1 MDQLA
6 LNKTTQL
13 AAEINFIKEQT
24 ARQVLSASIEIGNRL
39 EQAKAL
45 VDHGQWETWLEENV
59 SYSQSTAQN
68 LMRIAREYGST
79 QMDITGRTPADVF
92 AQLTYSQAVA
102 LFALPEPDRV
112 EFVETH
118 DVTEMSTRELQ
129 QAIAEEKAL
138 RESAEAKLQAAA
150 ECAQRANDRARQAD
164 AEAESLRNELSHEKD
179 KAQHAANQFQSAA
192 KKSASAMQAEKDRA
206 DKLEAQKANLE
217 AQIKELRSKPAEIT
231 DEQREEIERRIEQ
244 KYAAQIEQLTID
256 ADTARAQQQAIAE
269 EKAAL
274 ERRAQQENDKRLVK
288 FQTLFERLQMDFSA
302 LVRLADEIGGEPG
315 MKLRGIIASLTD
327 GIV

>member
-6 LNKTTQL
+6 INKTAQL

-24 ARQVLSASIEIGNRL
+24 ARQVLTASIEIGNRL

-45 VDHGQWETWLEENV
+45 VDHGQWETWLQENV

-68 LMRIAREYGST
+68 LMRIAREYGSN
-79 QMDITGRTPADVF
+79 QLDITGRAPADIF
-92 AQLTYSQAVA
+92 GQLTYSQAVA
-102 LFALPEPDRV
+102 LFALPEAERA

-138 RESAEAKLQAAA
+138 RESAEEKLLAASERAEQAA
-150 ECAQRANDRARQAD
+150 Q
-164 AEAESLRNELSHEKD
+164 EAKSLRNELSHERD
-179 KAQHAANQFQSAA
+179 KAEHAANQFQTAA
-192 KKSASAMQAEKDRA
+192 KKSESVIRA
-206 DKLEAQKANLE
+206 AKERSDKLEAQRAALE
-217 AQIKELRSKPAEIT
+217 AQIKELRDQPPELT
-231 DEQREEIERRIEQ
+231 DEQRAEIERQIEK
-244 KYAAQIEQLTID
+244 KYTTQIEQLTID

-274 ERRAQQENDKRLVK
+274 ERRIQQENDKRLVK
-288 FQTLFERLQMDFSA
+288 FQALFERLQMDFAS
-302 LVRLADEIGGEPG
+302 LVRLADDIGGDTG
-315 MKLRGIIASLTD
+315 NKLRTVIASLTN
-327 GIV
+327 GIANA

>member
-39 EQAKAL
+39 EEAKAL

-102 LFALPEPDRV
+102 LFALPEPDRA

-138 RESAEAKLQAAA
+138 RESAEEKLQAAA
-150 ECAQRANDRARQAD
+150 ERAEQAVQ
-164 AEAESLRNELSHEKD
+164 EADSLRNELSHEKD
-179 KAQHAANQFQSAA
+179 RAQHAAHQFQSAA
-192 KKSASAMQAEKDRA
+192 KKSASAIQAEKDRA
-206 DKLEAQKANLE
+206 DKLEAQRANLE
-217 AQIKELRSKPAEIT
+217 AQIKELRSKSPEIT

-302 LVRLADEIGGEPG
+302 LIRLADEIGGEPG

>member
-39 EQAKAL
+39 EEAKAL

-102 LFALPEPDRV
+102 LFALPEPDRA
-112 EFVETH
+112 EFVETA
-118 DVTEMSTRELQ
+118 DVTQMSSRALQ

-138 RESAEAKLQAAA
+138 RESAEEKLQAAA
-150 ECAQRANDRARQAD
+150 ERAEQAVQ
-164 AEAESLRNELSHEKD
+164 EADSLRNELSHEKD
-179 KAQHAANQFQSAA
+179 RAQHAAHQFQSAA
-192 KKSASAMQAEKDRA
+192 KKSASAIQAEKDRA
-206 DKLEAQKANLE
+206 DKLEAQRANLE
-217 AQIKELRSKPAEIT
+217 AQIKELRSKSPEIT

-302 LVRLADEIGGEPG
+302 LTRLADEIGGEPG